1 MSKLDQLLK
10 DGRKIRDPTKMFD
23 INYERFKEEL
33 NAAKDWLWTVN
44 DKNISEGQ
52 NEQLSYETLI
62 ELLWTGSELSI
73 HLKELD
79 NMES

>member
-52 NEQLSYETLI
+52 NE
-62 ELLWTGSELSI
+62 
-73 HLKELD
+73 
-79 NMES
+79 